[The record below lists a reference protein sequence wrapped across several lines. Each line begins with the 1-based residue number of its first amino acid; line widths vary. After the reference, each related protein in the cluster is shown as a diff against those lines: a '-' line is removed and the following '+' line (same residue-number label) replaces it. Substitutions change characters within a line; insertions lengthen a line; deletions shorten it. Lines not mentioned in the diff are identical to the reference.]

1 MTNVA
6 FRIRIRNVKYHCDY
20 AACAKANIKMH
31 KMLTHDKNKDYNCDQ
46 RECAAGANCTNNVHQ
61 KTALEEIRYDK
72 CDQCEHAVGANYI
85 ITTHQKSPVI
95 RLGTTSA
102 IIVNT
107 QMVQITLS
115 TDMKKLP

>member
-31 KMLTHDKNKDYNCDQ
+31 KKLTHDKNKDYNCDQ

-61 KTALEEIRYDK
+61 KTALEEIRDDK
-72 CDQCEHAVGANYI
+72 CE
-85 ITTHQKSPVI
+85 
-95 RLGTTSA
+95 
-102 IIVNT
+102 
-107 QMVQITLS
+107 
-115 TDMKKLP
+115 